1 MNRFERIV
9 GGAFFSAVLLFGF
22 YGLVVHALEGEPRF
36 VPNDLYVE
44 ECGECHFAYPPDLLP
59 VESWQRIMIGLEDH
73 FGDNAELDEETA
85 AEILVYLEDQG
96 LNRGKPSPMSRLLRG
111 LPEPPPLRI
120 TELPSFLN
128 MHYLVARQLE
138 IREFEE
144 GFLSPCADCHR
155 EAALGIYDKDRL
167 HPGYGPANWGGKR
180 DESNDELDR

>member
-1 MNRFERIV
+1 MNSQQRLI
-9 GGAFFSAVLLFGF
+9 GGVLFGAIVTF
-22 YGLVVHALEGEPRF
+22 GLYGLVVHALEGEPRY
-36 VPNDLYVE
+36 VPNELYVE

-59 VESWQRIMIGLEDH
+59 VASWQAIMSGLEDH

-85 AEILVYLEDQG
+85 AEILAYLEDQG
-96 LNRGKPSPMSRLLRG
+96 LSRGKSSPMSRLLRG

-120 TELPSFLN
+120 TELPAFLN

-138 IREFEE
+138 IQEFKE

-167 HPGYGPANWGGKR
+167 HPGYGPANWGGKP
-180 DESNDELDR
+180 DGADKEN